1 MTAGRRSLIPEKAW
15 RRKGRLAA
23 TIGSFAAARD
33 AVKRTAT
40 KQSRS
45 AGSLSFFL
53 RAAGAGIALFLAGQT
68 AAADTRVWE
77 WRFPDPAARDYST
90 GVERLLADF
99 EETRGH
105 ALEPGATGR
114 VGLKVYTQSGPGL
127 ATPRELVRALVASL
141 ERRGFQR
148 EDIFL
153 VDQSR
158 YRLLQAGFLDRA
170 GANDFEGS
178 PVYVLETGAH
188 YDGDWHYESPLPP
201 RTDFRRM
208 MLPGLGISGEDEA
221 FGVDRL
227 SYLPFPL
234 MHEVDFW
241 INLPRYTDHPTLGVN
256 GALVNATLLN
266 ASNTGRFLNSRAT
279 GPAAAAEMAAIPEL
293 REGWV
298 LNLTTLEPFQFIGG
312 PGFRSLYTVTKP
324 VLWMSADPVLLD
336 ALMAEEINRQRKKRG
351 FSELGFLPL
360 LDFAEQLGVGRNAPD
375 AVEWIRLP

>member
-1 MTAGRRSLIPEKAW
+1 M
-15 RRKGRLAA
+15 
-23 TIGSFAAARD
+23 IGSFAAARN
-33 AVKRTAT
+33 AVKRPAT
-40 KQSRS
+40 KRSRS
-45 AGSLSFFL
+45 AVSLPSFL
-53 RAAGAGIALFLAGQT
+53 LAAGVGIALLLSGKT
-68 AAADTRVWE
+68 APADTRVWE
-77 WRFPDPAARDYST
+77 WRFPDSAARDYNT
-90 GVERLLADF
+90 GVEHLLSDF
-99 EETRGH
+99 EETGGRT
-105 ALEPGATGR
+105 LEPGATGR

-141 ERRGFQR
+141 EHRGFRR

-170 GANDFEGS
+170 GGNDFEGS

-208 MLPGLGISGEDEA
+208 MLPGSGLSGDDEA

-234 MHEVDFW
+234 LHEVDFW

-266 ASNTGRFLNSRAT
+266 ASNTGRFLKSRST
-279 GPAAAAEMAAIPEL
+279 GPAAAAEIAAIPEL
-293 REGWV
+293 RQGWV

-312 PGFRSLYTVTKP
+312 PAFRSLYTAAKP
-324 VLWMSADPVLLD
+324 LLWMSADPVLLD
-336 ALMAEEINRQRKKRG
+336 ALMAEEINRQRRKRG

-360 LDFAEQLGVGRNAPD
+360 LEFAEQLGVGRKAPD
-375 AVEWIRLP
+375 AAEWIRLP